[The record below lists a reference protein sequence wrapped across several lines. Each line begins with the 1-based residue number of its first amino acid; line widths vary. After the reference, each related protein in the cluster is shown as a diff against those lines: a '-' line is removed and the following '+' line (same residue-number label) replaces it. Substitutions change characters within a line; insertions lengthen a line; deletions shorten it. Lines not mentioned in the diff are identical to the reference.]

1 LTYAG
6 TYELKFSIAS
16 RTILSKRLAVIHWPA
31 FQRATWENFTQRLPT
46 PPQDDIDGY
55 VVHSLEADGTL
66 PPTSTRDGKI
76 LYVAE
81 TYPRYLT
88 RFEGSFEDFLSGMS
102 GKSRSTL
109 RRKVR
114 KFAKADGGTDI
125 EDINWRQ
132 YQTPAEIAEF
142 LDLAAPLAKR
152 TYQAR
157 LFDGAL
163 PDDDAFR
170 QEALQLAGAGRVR
183 AYLLFLEGE
192 AVAYLYTP
200 LEEQTF
206 LYAYLGFDEAH
217 AALSPGT
224 VLQYLVHERLFEE
237 KPADWFDFTEG
248 EGAHKSQFAN
258 RRYDCATVI
267 CLENSLRNRLLVL
280 LHRLWNGAIEGL
292 KKLAEKL
299 NLTARI
305 RKAFR

>member
-1 LTYAG
+1 LSSTG
-6 TYELKFSIAS
+6 TYDLKFTIAS
-16 RTILSKRLAVIHWPA
+16 RTILSKRLNVVHWPA
-31 FQRATWENFTQRLPT
+31 FGRANWDNFIDRLPA
-46 PPQDDIDGY
+46 PAQGDIDGY
-55 VVHSLEADGTL
+55 VVHSLETDKTL
-66 PPTSTRDGKI
+66 PSTSTRDGKI

-88 RFEGSFEDFLSGMS
+88 RLEGSFEDFLAGMS

-109 RRKVR
+109 RRKAR
-114 KFAKADGGTDI
+114 KFAKADGGADI
-125 EDINWRQ
+125 DDIDWRQ
-132 YQTPAEIAEF
+132 YDTPAGISDF

-163 PDDDAFR
+163 PDDGAFR
-170 QEALQLAGAGRVR
+170 QDALKLAQEGRVR

-200 LEEQTF
+200 LEDRAF
-206 LYAYLGFDEAH
+206 IYAYLGFDEAH

-224 VLQYLVHERLFEE
+224 VLQFLVHEKLFEE

-258 RRYDCATVI
+258 RRYDCATII
-267 CLENSLRNRLLVL
+267 CLDNSLRNRLLVV